1 MFVSMSTVDEV
12 KQKLDIVE
20 VIGQYVKLTKAGR
33 NFKAICPFHNE
44 KTASFYVFPERQS
57 WHCFGACSTGGDV
70 FTFVMKKE
78 GLDFGETLR
87 LLADKAGISMP
98 SKIEPGPRKDEKE
111 KLFQINEAAVQYY
124 HNLLVNSPTG
134 EKAKNYLLS
143 RGLTI
148 KTINDFQ
155 LGVSPNAW
163 EMLMTYLQEKGFSES
178 EMTDAGLILKNEEGK
193 THDRFHNRLMFPIRD
208 ARGRTT
214 GFSGRV
220 LDDSLPK
227 YMNSPQTAVFDK
239 SGTIYGIDMAGS
251 AIRTKDMAIVVEG
264 YMDVIMAHQYGYH
277 NVVASMGTAITEK
290 HITILKKLTKNIAL
304 ALDPD
309 TAGEEAML
317 RCVEYENSLNAEVKV
332 IILPAGEDPDE
343 VIKADPKVWEKAVEK
358 AVPVIDYTIDMAV
371 SRQDMST
378 ASAKSQVANS
388 LLPIIAKVG
397 DDIRRDHYL
406 TKLSKLA
413 GISYNKLEGV
423 LKTYLKPK
431 LQKRGFEPA
440 SPSLLTTTSSPRE
453 EYCLALLVQHPE
465 LKNQDEGLL
474 PDYFQNIVNR
484 EIYCA
489 CLETEDTIALKEKL
503 EPVVR
508 EKLDVITTKHTSTD
522 RVAEK
527 YSECVLALRKAFL
540 LNQEAMRAEVFAMV
554 EAETGGTGAALARL
568 KEQGIESSIQL
579 KDVFARKPRVLRRTN
594 GRNN

>member
-1 MFVSMSTVDEV
+1 MSTVDEV

-33 NFKAICPFHNE
+33 NFKAVCPFHNE

-78 GLDFGETLR
+78 GLDFGDTLR
-87 LLADKAGISMP
+87 LLADKAGVTVP
-98 SKIEPGPRKDEKE
+98 SHIEQGPRKDEKE
-111 KLFQINEAAVQYY
+111 KLFQANEAAAQYY
-124 HNLLVNSPTG
+124 HNLLVNSPVG
-134 EKAKNYLLS
+134 EKAKNYLLG

-163 EMLMTYLQEKGFSES
+163 EMLKTYLTEKGFTES
-178 EMTDAGLILKNEEGK
+178 EMFDAGLILKSDEGK
-193 THDRFHNRLMFPIRD
+193 IHDRFHNRLMFPIRD

-227 YMNSPQTAVFDK
+227 YMNSPQTAIFDK
-239 SGTIYGIDMAGS
+239 SGTIYGIDMAS
-251 AIRTKDMAIVVEG
+251 AAIRSKDMVVIVEG
-264 YMDVIMAHQYGYH
+264 YMDVIMAHQYGFN

-309 TAGEEAML
+309 AAGEEAML
-317 RCVEYENSLNAEVKV
+317 RCVEYENSLNNEIKV
-332 IILPAGEDPDE
+332 IILPSGKDPDE
-343 VIKADPKVWEKAVEK
+343 VIRENPDLWQEYIGKAM
-358 AVPVIDYTIDMAV
+358 PVIDYTIDMTV

-378 ASAKSQVANS
+378 ASAKSQVANN
-388 LLPIIAKVG
+388 LLAIIARVS

-431 LQKRGFEPA
+431 LQKRGVEPA
-440 SPSLLTTTSSPRE
+440 APVLLTSVSSPRE
-453 EYCLALLVQHPE
+453 EYCLALLLQNPE
-465 LKNQDEGLL
+465 LKKLDEGLL
-474 PDYFQNIVNR
+474 PDYFQNIINR

-489 CLETEDTIALKEKL
+489 CLETDDTIALKERL
-503 EPVVR
+503 EPSVK
-508 EKLDVITTKHTSTD
+508 EKLDAITTKHTP
-522 RVAEK
+522 AERIPAK
-527 YSECVLALRKAFL
+527 YTECVLALRKAFL
-540 LNQEAMRAEVFAMV
+540 LNQESMREEVFAM
-554 EAETGGTGAALARL
+554 EAETGGSGAALTRL
-568 KEQGIESSIQL
+568 KEEGMETTIQL
-579 KDVFARKPRVLRRTN
+579 KNVFARKPRAIRRTGN
-594 GRNN
+594 GRRNS

>member
-1 MFVSMSTVDEV
+1 MSTIDEV

-33 NFKAICPFHNE
+33 NFKAVCPFHNE

-78 GLDFGETLR
+78 GLDFGEALR
-87 LLADKAGISMP
+87 LLADKVGVSLP
-98 SKIEPGPRKDEKE
+98 SKIEQGPRKDEKE
-111 KLFQINEAAVQYY
+111 RLFQANEAAAQYY
-124 HNLLVNSPTG
+124 HNLLVNSPSG
-134 EKAKNYLLS
+134 EKAKNYLLG
-143 RGLTI
+143 RGLTV
-148 KTINDFQ
+148 KTINDFE

-163 EMLMTYLQEKGFSES
+163 EMLMTYLQEKGFSEN
-178 EMTDAGLILKNEEGK
+178 ELTDAGLILKNEEGK

-227 YMNSPQTAVFDK
+227 YMNSPQTAIFDK
-239 SGTIYGIDMAGS
+239 SGTIYGIDMAAS
-251 AIRTKDMAIVVEG
+251 AIRTKDRVVIVEG
-264 YMDVIMAHQYGYH
+264 YMDVIVAHQYGFN

-290 HITILKKLTKNIAL
+290 HINILKKLTKNIAL

-309 TAGEEAML
+309 AAGEEAML
-317 RCVEYENSLNAEVKV
+317 RCVEYENSLNTEVKV
-332 IILPAGEDPDE
+332 IMLPSHEDPDE
-343 VIKADPKVWEKAVEK
+343 VIKKDPKIWERAVEK
-358 AVPVIDYTIDMAV
+358 AVPVIDYTMDKAV

-388 LLPIIAKVG
+388 LLAIIAKVG

-423 LKTYLKPK
+423 LKTYMKPK
-431 LQKRGFEPA
+431 PQRRGVEPL
-440 SPSLLTTTSSPRE
+440 STSLLTTASSPRE
-453 EYCLALLVQHPE
+453 EYCLAILLQYPE
-465 LKNQDEGLL
+465 LKKQDEGLL
-474 PDYFQNIVNR
+474 SDYFQNIVNR

-489 CLETEDTIALKEKL
+489 YLETDDAIALKEML
-503 EPVVR
+503 EPVIR
-508 EKLDVITTKHTSTD
+508 EKLD
-522 RVAEK
+522 EL
-527 YSECVLALRKAFL
+527 LALPQPTNRIPDRYHDSVL
-540 LNQEAMRAEVFAMV
+540 
-554 EAETGGTGAALARL
+554 RL
-568 KEQGIESSIQL
+568 KREFLQNQQLIREEIFSIVSQSEGKGADIERLKQEGLELNNQLHLVSIEL
-579 KDVFARKPRVLRRTN
+579 GHEKRRTGN
-594 GRNN
+594 GRRNN

>member
-1 MFVSMSTVDEV
+1 MSTVDEV

-33 NFKAICPFHNE
+33 NFKAVCPFHNE

-87 LLADKAGISMP
+87 LLADKAGISIP
-98 SKIEPGPRKDEKE
+98 SHIEQGPRKDEKE
-111 KLFQINEAAVQYY
+111 KLYQVNEAAAQYY
-124 HNLLVNSPTG
+124 HNLLVNSQTG
-134 EKAKNYLLS
+134 EKAKNYLLG
-143 RGLTI
+143 RGLTM

-163 EMLMTYLQEKGFSES
+163 EMLKTYLTEKSFSES
-178 EMTDAGLILKNEEGK
+178 ELFDAGLILKSDEGK
-193 THDRFHNRLMFPIRD
+193 IHDRFHNRLMFPIRD

-214 GFSGRV
+214 GLSGRV

-227 YMNSPQTAVFDK
+227 YMNSPQTAIFDK
-239 SGTIYGIDMAGS
+239 SGTIYGIDMASS
-251 AIRTKDMAIVVEG
+251 AIRSKDMVVIVEG
-264 YMDVIMAHQYGYH
+264 YMDVIMAHQYGFN

-309 TAGEEAML
+309 AAGEEAML
-317 RCVEYENSLNAEVKV
+317 RCVEYENNLNNEIKV
-332 IILPAGEDPDE
+332 IILPSGKDPDE
-343 VIKADPKVWEKAVEK
+343 VIKENPDLWQEYIGKAM
-358 AVPVIDYTIDMAV
+358 PVIDYTIDMTV

-388 LLPIIAKVG
+388 LLSIIARVS

-431 LQKRGFEPA
+431 PQKRGVEPA
-440 SPSLLTTTSSPRE
+440 APTLITGASSPRE
-453 EYCLALLVQHPE
+453 EYCLALLLQNPE
-465 LKNQDEGLL
+465 LKKLDEGLV
-474 PDYFQNIVNR
+474 PDYFQNVVNR

-489 CLETEDTIALKEKL
+489 CLETDDTIALKERL
-503 EPVVR
+503 EPSVR
-508 EKLDVITTKHTSTD
+508 EKLDTITTKHTPAD
-522 RVAEK
+522 RIAAK
-527 YSECVLALRKAFL
+527 YAECVLALRKAFL
-540 LNQEAMRAEVFAMV
+540 VNQESMKAEVFAM
-554 EAETGGTGAALARL
+554 EAETGGTGAALTRL
-568 KEQGIESSIQL
+568 KEEGMETTIQL
-579 KDVFARKPRVLRRTN
+579 KNVFARKPRAIRRAGN
-594 GRNN
+594 GRRNS